1 MNFKLNL
8 LNIYTARIIAR
19 YLYPDADVVF
29 RQQAS
34 DLFGP
39 LNKTIRAR
47 IKILFIPQIQS
58 FRLIFKAVKIKMI
71 YFIAVADIFVYDGEG
86 WACYNFGSAQAFT

>member
-8 LNIYTARIIAR
+8 LNIYAARIIAR

-39 LNKTIRAR
+39 LNKTICAR
-47 IKILFIPQIQS
+47 IKIFFVAQIQS
-58 FRLIFKAVKIKMI
+58 LCLVFKAVKIKVVYLI
-71 YFIAVADIFVYDGEG
+71 ICPDIFIYDGKCR
-86 WACYNFGSAQAFT
+86 ARYRFSCP